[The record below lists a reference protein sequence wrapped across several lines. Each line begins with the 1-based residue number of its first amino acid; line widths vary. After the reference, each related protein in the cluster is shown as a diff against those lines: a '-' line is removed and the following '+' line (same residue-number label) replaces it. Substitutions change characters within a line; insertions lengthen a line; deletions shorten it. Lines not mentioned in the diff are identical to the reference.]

1 MVNGNPKPDDKEL
14 IPEERS
20 KDRTKE
26 PYVKPSFRFE
36 QVFVT
41 SALSCGKIDPTST
54 HCHFNRKVS

>member
-14 IPEERS
+14 IQE
-20 KDRTKE
+20 DRGKE
-26 PYVKPSFRFE
+26 TYVKPSFRFE

-41 SALSCGKIDPTST
+41 SALSCGKFDPTSI